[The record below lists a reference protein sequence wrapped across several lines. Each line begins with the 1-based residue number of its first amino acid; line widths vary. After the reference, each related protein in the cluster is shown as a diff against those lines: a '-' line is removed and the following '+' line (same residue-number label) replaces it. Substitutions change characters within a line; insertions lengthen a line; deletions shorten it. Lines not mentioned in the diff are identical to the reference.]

1 MSKYLKLSVA
11 VLLVVGALFG
21 EPIVEFLKDN
31 VEIIN
36 TPSVNVDEPS
46 LEYRTLVQD
55 IVAIDI
61 SNSDARHISDF
72 FSQLSD
78 VVWLDPGF
86 IKTTGVFREFNIKA
100 GGLNFAG
107 LELKNKYPSLGEE
120 IDEVI
125 INSIGKEDVE
135 LTTEK
140 RKNLRDCLNAVAWG
154 VHQ

>member
-1 MSKYLKLSVA
+1 MSNYLKLLLA
-11 VLLVVGALFG
+11 AALVVGALFG
-21 EPIVEFLKDN
+21 ENIVQFVKDS

-36 TPSVNVDEPS
+36 TPSVGLDEPS
-46 LEYRTLVQD
+46 LEYKTLVED

-61 SNSDARHISDF
+61 SNSDARHMSDF

-100 GGLNFAG
+100 GGLNFSG

>member
-86 IKTTGVFREFNIKA
+86 LKTTGVFREFNVKA

-107 LELKNKYPSLGEE
+107 LELKNKSHSQRFQGHRHIETAMVHLVRVGAEGPVPIVPLF
-120 IDEVI
+120 
-125 INSIGKEDVE
+125 
-135 LTTEK
+135 LT
-140 RKNLRDCLNAVAWG
+140 
-154 VHQ
+154 